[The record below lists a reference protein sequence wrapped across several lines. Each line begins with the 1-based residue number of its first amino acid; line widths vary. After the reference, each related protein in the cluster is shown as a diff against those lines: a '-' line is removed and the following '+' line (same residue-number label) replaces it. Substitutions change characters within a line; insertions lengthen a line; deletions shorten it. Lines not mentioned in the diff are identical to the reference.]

1 MPTPQP
7 SAKKILPAQIDA
19 STMVVRSQRSAVRH
33 GIDWVLTLI
42 AWMVFIFLF
51 AKGIWAVGTN
61 QLHGLDMPFFSR
73 AIPSIDTLII
83 YGLAMLVQA
92 VLLIVWALYNWTRFR
107 GKTRRA
113 SALSLDAQR
122 LSISYGI
129 DSHMLQTLHSN
140 SVSVIHH
147 TPDGRISAITHPAT
161 LGQYAS
167 VASA

>member
-1 MPTPQP
+1 MPTPQTP
-7 SAKKILPAQIDA
+7 SKTVLPAQIDA
-19 STMVVRSQRSAVRH
+19 STMVVRSQRSAIRH
-33 GIDWVLTLI
+33 AIDWVLTLI
-42 AWMVFIFLF
+42 AWLVFLYLF

-73 AIPSIDTLII
+73 ALPSIDTLII

-113 SALSLDAQR
+113 SPLSLNAQK
-122 LSISYGI
+122 LSRSYGI
-129 DSHMLQTLHSN
+129 DSNMLQTLQRK

-147 TPDGRISAITHPAT
+147 TPDGRISAITHPGT
-161 LGQYAS
+161 FG
-167 VASA
+167 